1 MKTTYPLLT
10 VLMPVYNAE
19 KFLAESINSIL
30 SQTYSNFE
38 LLILDDA
45 STDNSLKIIKAY
57 AKEDKRIKVLINN
70 KNQTKK
76 NKEKYIC

>member
-1 MKTTYPLLT
+1 MPLLT

-38 LLILDDA
+38 
-45 STDNSLKIIKAY
+45 
-57 AKEDKRIKVLINN
+57 V
-70 KNQTKK
+70 
-76 NKEKYIC
+76 

>member
-1 MKTTYPLLT
+1 MVAKKSSMPLLT

-38 LLILDDA
+38 FVILDDF
-45 STDNSLKIIKAY
+45 
-57 AKEDKRIKVLINN
+57 
-70 KNQTKK
+70 
-76 NKEKYIC
+76 